1 MSKQVSEAKKQE
13 VINLRKQGYSCTVIG
28 TLCNISRATARN
40 IIIEREPTL
49 VSLKRNYSKE
59 DYENIA
65 RDYYVNNYSAERV
78 MDKYK
83 ICSNVLQEVRNI
95 YDGIYRK
102 NNTVATLRLS
112 DETLEEIKKQI
123 ADGRTIKSVC
133 KQFNISYHLFS
144 QLGIKK
150 RFNQANQ
157 V

>member
-1 MSKQVSEAKKQE
+1 MGKQVSEEKKQE
-13 VINLRKQGYSCTVIG
+13 VINLRKQGYSCKVIG

-49 VSLKRNYSKE
+49 ISLKRVYTAE
-59 DYENIA
+59 EYENIA

-95 YDGIYRK
+95 YYGIYRK
-102 NNTVATLRLS
+102 NNTIATLS
-112 DETLEEIKKQI
+112 DEIVEEIKKQI
-123 ADGRTIKSVC
+123 ADGRTIKSIC
-133 KQFNISYHLFS
+133 KQYNISYYLFK

-150 RFNQANQ
+150 GFI
-157 V
+157 